1 MTTSPGPS
9 ASRQGE
15 SSCKRILFMQK
26 SILCSLM
33 QKKYDRW
40 HRRAVL
46 HHSRRRRGQW
56 PFLMHC
62 LVGLCLVLWPQKV
75 WYSFVLYFG
84 LEILFWYFHVLFFS
98 SWKSSGLSTSQNSP
112 IFLNHRLPQNYNEHF
127 KSSGGSHSPLH
138 RATLYSLPFR
148 LGPRGTVS
156 SFIFETFCLYFSTP
170 NNEEKKT
177 QKASLPHFW

>member
-1 MTTSPGPS
+1 
-9 ASRQGE
+9 
-15 SSCKRILFMQK
+15 MQK

-62 LVGLCLVLWPQKV
+62 FVGLCLVLWPQKV
-75 WYSFVLYFG
+75 WYSNFDVLWLGNFVLIFSC
-84 LEILFWYFHVLFFS
+84 FVLFFMEVL
-98 SWKSSGLSTSQNSP
+98 WAFNFAKLSN
-112 IFLNHRLPQNYNEHF
+112 FLNHRLPQNYNEHF

-156 SFIFETFCLYFSTP
+156 SFIFERFCLYFSTP
-170 NNEEKKT
+170 NYEKRKRKKLHCLIFGRILCNYRLAKFSPDYQNT
-177 QKASLPHFW
+177 FY